1 MKKTAMF
8 IWKLVII
15 MGHFHIP
22 SQYVKNT
29 ILAYNSLEKLVKY
42 FYKTTREVFLCQK
55 NAHTFNYMQ
64 PNNWKH
70 IAGLH
75 SATSNKKHLLSSWRK
90 ALILTWNDWVKA
102 ASILCRRGKKNTY
115 VILFDGTTA
124 DVVINQENILISTT
138 NSIKLFL
145 IQIRPSVGIIQRR
158 GESENTL
165 KQESLS

>member
-1 MKKTAMF
+1 MIKWKKTAMF

-29 ILAYNSLEKLVKY
+29 VLAYNSLEKLVKY

-90 ALILTWNDWVKA
+90 EGAYSYMKWLGQGGQYTMQERKKEH
-102 ASILCRRGKKNTY
+102 LCHSFWWHHCRCH
-115 VILFDGTTA
+115 D
-124 DVVINQENILISTT
+124 
-138 NSIKLFL
+138 
-145 IQIRPSVGIIQRR
+145 
-158 GESENTL
+158 
-165 KQESLS
+165 